1 MAYQMGCSIARA
13 HHPASEYDSND
24 DHADGDVGES
34 ERRVFDWI
42 NGWPDRLEWP
52 LFEP

>member
-1 MAYQMGCSIARA
+1 MGEGGAALAYQMGCSIARA

-34 ERRVFDWI
+34 GGYAPAAEEQCV
-42 NGWPDRLEWP
+42 
-52 LFEP
+52 